1 MEAIYLAPAEV
12 CQLAEGVSA
21 LECADDRLYVG
32 TSTGVVSVYTVP
44 EHGALWPKPTDYS
57 VSRRGIEQIAALDAT
72 NQLALLT
79 ENHVSLW
86 SANDRRPLRVP
97 SSKGAKFIRTA
108 HWTESQSLHT
118 APRRRPRESQ
128 AIGLRGMEQIAADQK
143 SSRYETRS
151 ISMLVVATRKNLIL
165 YRWVDGV
172 FWDQKQLLLPQAPV
186 SMDIAPGAAL
196 FVGCSTENY
205 IRIPIPAASSSSA
218 ASLPQRNLETGQ
230 TALVMGDWID
240 ESDWPM
246 FNVTLPETSQQEGWA
261 WGNRM
266 LRRARPMVQALDSNI
281 LLALDTKGIL
291 VDVSGS
297 SRSKPQIS
305 WEVAPQ
311 LVVNATP
318 YVALVS
324 AAATSVEV
332 RTRTTF
338 RVVQAIEM
346 EKNQEVKHIVHHN
359 ASMYA
364 VVSSRQRTS
373 LMSIIPR
380 SWTEQLEQLES
391 SGEFDEALD
400 LLDAIPAD
408 QLPDVAKRRMQI
420 QALVAVIRFE
430 QQLYDQAMDLFIE
443 IDTNPAKVLALY
455 PAMISGKLAKDVS
468 HWRQLFD
475 APPQVSSDADPRAKS
490 TENIPRAALDA
501 LARFLTDRRR
511 VLRPLVEKLSSQT
524 SSQVEHSAETL
535 LAIPSFSALDTL
547 NEEQVALSAQVVD
560 TALFKTLLH
569 TKPSLVGALCRLD
582 NWCEIREVKGLLE
595 EHGMI
600 SELASLYQAKQMH
613 RQALDLLQSRASDDH
628 PESLHA
634 IVDYVQKIGLD
645 DTQLVLQTGQWML
658 NRDRELALKIFTDAD
673 HELPPEQFL
682 EQFEKTDLE
691 FCSAYLE
698 HLLANGNQDA
708 ALHTKLALIYLKQSQ
723 NATSASYKALL
734 KLLTS
739 SSFYDAHKILRSL
752 PRAPALSEARA
763 ELLGQLG
770 QHEDALHMFTTQLGN
785 AYAAELYCQRH
796 DVPSDIW
803 NRLLRWAL
811 DHQDR
816 STALALLSR
825 QPKKFPLE
833 TTLTVLPK
841 ECSIADLRIYLCQ
854 ALRNR
859 VMNRDMNHVV
869 EHLSE
874 HALFN
879 ASSKLAAQ
887 QQKHVLVNESCT
899 CIECQRR
906 LGDAVVAVLPKSGKM
921 LHYSCAHWAHQS

>member
-21 LECADDRLYVG
+21 LECAG
-32 TSTGVVSVYTVP
+32 TSTGVVSVYNVP
-44 EHGALWPKPTDYS
+44 EPGASWPRPTDYS
-57 VSRRGIEQIAALDAT
+57 VSRRGIEQIAALGAT
-72 NQLALLT
+72 DQLVLLS
-79 ENHVSLW
+79 ENHISLW
-86 SANDRRPLRVP
+86 SVNDRRPLRVP
-97 SSKGAKFIRTA
+97 SSKGAKLIKTA
-108 HWTESQSLHT
+108 HWTESQSQHT
-118 APRRRPRESQ
+118 ALRRRPRESR

-143 SSRYETRS
+143 SSGSETRA
-151 ISMLVVATRKNLIL
+151 ISMLMVATRKHLML

-196 FVGCSTENY
+196 FVGCATDNY
-205 IRIPIPAASSSSA
+205 IRIPIPLTSSSSA

-246 FNVTLPETSQQEGWA
+246 FNVTLPESSQQEGWA
-261 WGNRM
+261 WSNRM

-281 LLALDTKGIL
+281 LLALDTRGII
-291 VDVSGS
+291 VDASGS
-297 SRSKPQIS
+297 SKDKPQIE
-305 WEVAPQ
+305 WDVAPQ
-311 LVVNATP
+311 LVVNAAP

-338 RVVQAIEM
+338 RVVQAIEI
-346 EKNQEVKHIVHHN
+346 ERNHEVKHIVHHN

-364 VVSSRQRTS
+364 VVSSRQRIS

-380 SWTEQLEQLES
+380 SWTEQLEQFES

-408 QLPDVAKRRMQI
+408 QLPDAAKRRMQI

-455 PAMISGKLAKDVS
+455 PPMISGKLAKDVS

-475 APPQVSSDADPRAKS
+475 APPQVSSSAESVAKTS
-490 TENIPRAALDA
+490 KNIPLAALNA

-524 SSQVEHSAETL
+524 SSQVEHSTDTL

-547 NEEQVALSAQVVD
+547 NVEQVALSAQVVD

-600 SELASLYQAKQMH
+600 SELVSLYHAKQMH
-613 RQALDLLQSRASDDH
+613 KEALELLQNRASDDH
-628 PESLHA
+628 PQSLHA
-634 IVDYVQKIGLD
+634 IIDYVHKMGLED
-645 DTQLVLQTGQWML
+645 AQLVLQTGQWML
-658 NRDRELALKIFTDAD
+658 SRDRELALKIFTDAD
-673 HELPPEQFL
+673 PELPPEQFL
-682 EQFEKTDLE
+682 DQFEKTDLQI
-691 FCSAYLE
+691 CSAYLE
-698 HLLANGNQDA
+698 HLLANGNQDPA
-708 ALHTKLALIYLKQSQ
+708 MHTKLALLYLKQSQ
-723 NATSASYKALL
+723 NETSISYKALL
-734 KLLTS
+734 KHLAS
-739 SSFYDAHKILRSL
+739 SPYCDAHKILRSL
-752 PRAPALSEARA
+752 PRAPAMSEARA
-763 ELLGQLG
+763 EVLGQLG
-770 QHEDALHMFTTQLGN
+770 QHEDALHMFTAQLGN
-785 AYAAELYCQRH
+785 AYAAEIYCQRH
-796 DVPSDIW
+796 NVPSDIW
-803 NRLLRWAL
+803 NKLLRWAL
-811 DHQDR
+811 THQDR
-816 STALALLSR
+816 STALLILSR
-825 QPKKFPLE
+825 QPGRFPLE
-833 TTLTVLPK
+833 TTLTILPK

-874 HALFN
+874 HALAN
-879 ASSKLAAQ
+879 ASLNLASQ
-887 QQKHVLVNESCT
+887 QQKHMLVNESCT

-906 LGDAVVAVLPKSGKM
+906 LGDAVLAVLPKSGKM